1 MAELLEYALVVLTST
16 LVVGFSVVSYSG
28 YTSSVDSAARRA
40 ALSSYVALAFG
51 AVEHGGSSASLALD
65 DASLSCDSGTLTFRS
80 GSLTGGAMLPADCHF
95 SYPGVTGTHKLT
107 FVYSSGVLSLEVK

>member
-28 YTSSVDSAARRA
+28 YASSVDSAARRA

-51 AVEHGGSSASLALD
+51 AVEHGRSSASLTLE
-65 DASLSCDSGTLTFRS
+65 DASLSCDSGSLVFRS
-80 GSLTGGAMLPADCHF
+80 GALMGGATLPAGCHF
-95 SYPGVTGTHKLT
+95 SYPDVTGTHTLT
-107 FVYSSGVLSLEVK
+107 FVYSSGVLGLEVR